1 MKRYLV
7 DTNIL
12 LLYIRNDS
20 RIVQIDLNFNPLG
33 SSKTS
38 IISVVTEGELRSI
51 AFQRDWGINKTLFLE
66 STLKKFLIADI
77 HVQEI
82 INRYAEIDAFSQGKL
97 KNKPLEMS
105 ARSMGKND
113 LWIAATASVL
123 EATLLTTDNDFGHLS
138 GTFLDLEL
146 VDLNRI

>member
-20 RIVQIDLNFNPLG
+20 RIEQIDLDFNPLG
-33 SSKTS
+33 SSQTS

-51 AFQRDWGINKTLFLE
+51 ALQRDWGINKILFLE
-66 STLKKFLIADI
+66 ATLKKFLVADI

-123 EATLLTTDNDFGHLS
+123 GATLLTTDNDFKHLNGS
-138 GTFLDLEL
+138 FLDLEL

>member
-1 MKRYLV
+1 MTRYLV

-12 LLYIRNDS
+12 LLYIRRDS
-20 RIVQIDLNFNPLG
+20 RISAIDTRFNPLAT
-33 SSKTS
+33 SATS

-51 AFQRDWGINKTLFLE
+51 ALQRNWGTPKMTVVE
-66 STLKKFLIADI
+66 AMLKKFLIADI

-82 INRYAEIDAFSQGKL
+82 IETYAEIDAFSQGKL
-97 KNKPLEMS
+97 ATRALSMS

-123 EATLLTTDNDFGHLS
+123 KLPLLTTDKDFQHLD
-138 GTFLDLEL
+138 GIYLDLAF
-146 VDLNRI
+146 VDLASI